1 MPLWWRRPTRNY
13 GAVTPLDNARTLPRR
28 SSQSVEKGGYS
39 SYPRTPDS
47 DVVACAIG
55 DDRIV
60 VTKDSDF
67 VQTFLLTGQPALLLI
82 STGNVNNVELERL
95 LHRNM
100 PAIERAF
107 ASCRHVEITRSTL
120 IVHE

>member
-1 MPLWWRRPTRNY
+1 MKFLIDAQLPMRFVGWLRQHGHDALHTLDLPLGN
-13 GAVTPLDNARTLPRR
+13 
-28 SSQSVEKGGYS
+28 
-39 SYPRTPDS
+39 RTPDA
-47 DVVACAIG
+47 DVVACAIR
-55 DDRIV
+55 DNRIV

-67 VQTFLLTGQPALLLI
+67 VQTFLLTGQPALLFI
-82 STGNVNNVELERL
+82 STGNVSNFELELL

-100 PAIERAF
+100 LAIERAF

>member
-1 MPLWWRRPTRNY
+1 MKFLVDAQLPVRFVGWLRQHGHDALHTLDLPLGN
-13 GAVTPLDNARTLPRR
+13 
-28 SSQSVEKGGYS
+28 
-39 SYPRTPDS
+39 RTPDS
-47 DVVACAIG
+47 DVVACAIR

-67 VQTFLLTGQPALLLI
+67 VQSFLLTGQPALLFI
-82 STGNVNNVELERL
+82 STGNVNNVELEFL

-100 PAIERAF
+100 AAIERAF
-107 ASCRHVEITRSTL
+107 AGSRHVEITRSTL

>member
-1 MPLWWRRPTRNY
+1 MKFLVD
-13 GAVTPLDNARTLPRR
+13 AQLPRR
-28 SSQSVEKGGYS
+28 FVRWLREHGHDALHTLDLPLGN
-39 SYPRTPDS
+39 RTPDA
-47 DVVACAIG
+47 DIVACALR

-67 VQTFLLTGQPALLLI
+67 VRTFLLTGQPALLFI
-82 STGNVNNVELERL
+82 STGNVSNVELEHL

-107 ASCRHVEITRSTL
+107 SSCRRMEITRTSL
-120 IVHE
+120 IVHD

>member
-1 MPLWWRRPTRNY
+1 MKFLVD
-13 GAVTPLDNARTLPRR
+13 AQLPRR
-28 SSQSVEKGGYS
+28 FVRWLREHGHDAVHTLDLPLGN
-39 SYPRTPDS
+39 RTPDS
-47 DVVACAIG
+47 EIVACALR

-67 VQTFLLTGQPALLLI
+67 VQTFLLTGQPALLFI
-82 STGNVNNVELERL
+82 STGNVSNVELERL

-100 PAIERAF
+100 SAIERAF
-107 ASCRHVEITRSTL
+107 SSCRRVEITRASL

>member
-1 MPLWWRRPTRNY
+1 MHTLELPLGN
-13 GAVTPLDNARTLPRR
+13 
-28 SSQSVEKGGYS
+28 
-39 SYPRTPDS
+39 RTPDAE
-47 DVVACAIG
+47 VVACAIR

-67 VQTFLLTGQPALLLI
+67 VQTFLLTGQPALLFI
-82 STGNVNNVELERL
+82 SAGNISNVELERL

-100 PAIERAF
+100 SAIERGF
-107 ASCRHVEITRSTL
+107 ASCRHVEITPSTL